1 MNDAFELK
9 LWNLN
14 QTKYIHVSIA
24 LIVNDIIHDI
34 ITFLVAHVHS

>member
-14 QTKYIHVSIA
+14 QTKYIHVA
-24 LIVNDIIHDI
+24 LTVIDIIHDI
-34 ITFLVAHVHS
+34 ITFLVAHVHL

>member
-24 LIVNDIIHDI
+24 LIVIDIIHDI